1 MGNNSQAN
9 TLSAFSVEAQYA
21 ALPPLGKEII
31 RFLAIAYAP
40 VTQTFLVDCLREIS
54 SDLKLPL
61 HPPLDTQFKA
71 MLSQLREAD
80 LVKKAKQGRLVCHES
95 LRDIPCREAVKSGR
109 YGQLADLVNKH
120 EPIRT
125 VGYSDR
131 RNFYSEDQFIR
142 EVRIGIYRQ
151 DWDFIDQQFQDYY
164 YFSSKPRL
172 SFPALLVKTI
182 NNPFDSEWLSRLDP
196 ELLSL
201 ALVELM
207 DQSLERL
214 SPADETFEVLKEF
227 VLEKL
232 ASPISEA
239 TQVAIITA
247 QEQFF
252 CRGELNDLKQL
263 NAHLENTFKDL
274 HPCYSFIA
282 QANLSVLQ
290 GQYAE
295 AIAAYETA
303 LKGIRRLMGKRKAYF
318 LDLTGV
324 LCLLALI
331 GEGSTASLT
340 KAQELLKIAL
350 KGDYYLGVYNLFDS
364 LVDWLNGDRNART
377 YLESHCGLSP
387 GDGSIESFLKLLL
400 HHWLQKDGSSHWLD
414 EAKSFYQDAFR
425 ADYQWL
431 AMNIADLIGRY
442 ESNEQEVYA
451 TLAAEWQEKTGIASI
466 LDVIQP
472 KSEWE
477 LSLHALANLTS
488 PTTATK
494 SHAAV
499 TGANK
504 RLAWFVTY
512 YGPENV
518 HLSPKEQSLSK
529 KGEWTAGRAI
539 AMKRLSRRSDI
550 DYLSPQD
557 ERVCG
562 HIETYSYGYYGQV
575 DYQFNDMAL
584 GELIGHP
591 LVFWDDNPNIPIE
604 IVTGEPQLQVKKT
617 GNKKLVIKLEP
628 PISDDS
634 KVIAIKESLTRLKVI
649 AVTPEH
655 RRIATILGNK
665 NRLEVPSAAQEQVMT
680 AINAVASLVTVHSDI
695 GGGLENVESLPA
707 HSLPH
712 FHLLPLEG
720 GLRVALLTR
729 PFGDSGPYFQP
740 GKGGETVITEIDG
753 KRYQTSRDLKDEK
766 QQAQSV
772 IKACPTLFI
781 NDSDGGEWYL
791 EDPENCLEL
800 LLELQELGDQ
810 ARVEWPEGEKMRVS
824 HPAGFGQFKL
834 NIKRQRDWFAA
845 EGELQIDDNLVMGL
859 QQLMELL
866 ENSPGRFVPLA
877 DGQFLALTNE
887 FRQRLEELKA
897 YSEKYGDGRRF
908 HPLAALALEDFLD
921 EAEQVK
927 ADRHWKEHLKK
938 IKEMKDLDP
947 QLPSTL
953 QADLRD
959 YQREGFQ
966 WLARL
971 AHWGVGAC
979 LADDMGLGK
988 TLQALALILTKAAA
1002 GPTLIVAP

>member
-1 MGNNSQAN
+1 MGDTQSSKA
-9 TLSAFSVEAQYA
+9 LSAFSVQSQYE
-21 ALPPLGKEII
+21 ALPTLGKEII
-31 RFLAIAYAP
+31 RFLAIAYAA
-40 VTQTFLVDCLREIS
+40 VTQTFLLDCLREIP

-61 HPPLDTQFKA
+61 HPSLETQFKD
-71 MLSQLREAD
+71 MLAQLLQAG
-80 LVKKAKQGRLVCHES
+80 LVKKGKQGRWVCHES
-95 LRDIPCREAVKSGR
+95 LRDIPCREAVKAGR
-109 YGQLADLVNKH
+109 YDQLADIVNKH
-120 EPIRT
+120 EAIGK
-125 VGYSDR
+125 VGYNDR
-131 RNFYSEDQFIR
+131 RNFFSEDYFIR

-151 DWDFIDQQFQDYY
+151 DWDFINQQFEDYY
-164 YFSSKPRL
+164 CFSSKPRL
-172 SFPALLVKTI
+172 SFSTILLKTI
-182 NNPFDSEWLSRLDP
+182 NNPFDSDWLSSLEP

-201 ALVELM
+201 ALTKLM
-207 DQSLERL
+207 DQSLETL
-214 SPADETFEVLKEF
+214 SPADETFEILKEF
-227 VLEKL
+227 TLEK
-232 ASPISEA
+232 AQSPIGEETLA
-239 TQVAIITA
+239 AFLTA

-252 CRGELNDLKQL
+252 FRGELKDLIRLK
-263 NAHLENTFKDL
+263 NRLENTFKDV
-274 HPCYSFIA
+274 HPCYAFIA
-282 QANLSVLQ
+282 QANLALFQ
-290 GQYAE
+290 GQYTE

-303 LKGIRRLMGKRKAYF
+303 LKGLRRLMGKRKIYF

-331 GEGSTASLT
+331 GEGSAASLT
-340 KAQELLKIAL
+340 KAQEFLKIAL
-350 KGDYYLGVYNLFDS
+350 KGDSYLKTYQLLDS
-364 LVDWLNGDRNART
+364 LVDWLTGDRNART
-377 YLESHCGLSP
+377 YLESHCDLIFYENR
-387 GDGSIESFLKLLL
+387 IELFLKLLV
-400 HHWLQKDGSSHWLD
+400 HHWLQKEESSQWLT
-414 EAKSFYQDAFR
+414 EAKQFYKEAFR

-442 ESNEQEVYA
+442 ESDEERVYA
-451 TLAAEWQEKTGIASI
+451 NLAAEWQTRTGIVSI
-466 LDVIQP
+466 LDIIKP

-477 LSLHALANLTS
+477 LSLQALANLTT

-494 SHAAV
+494 AHATV

-504 RLAWFVTY
+504 RLVWFVTY
-512 YGPENV
+512 YSPENV

-539 AMKRLSRRSDI
+539 AMKRLSRRSSDV

-604 IVTGEPQLQVKKT
+604 IVAGEPQLQVKKT
-617 GNKKLVIKLEP
+617 ANKKLVIKLEP
-628 PISDDS
+628 PISNDS
-634 KVIAIKESLTRLKVI
+634 KIIAIKESLTRLKVI
-649 AVTPEH
+649 TVTPEH
-655 RRIATILGNK
+655 RRIATILGKK
-665 NRLEVPSAAQEQVMT
+665 NRLEVPIAAQEQVMN

-695 GGGLENVESLPA
+695 GGGLDNVESLPA

-766 QQAQSV
+766 QQAKSV

-800 LLELQELGDQ
+800 LLELQELGDR

-824 HPAGFGQFKL
+824 HPAGFGQFNL

-845 EGELQIDDNLVMGL
+845 EGELRIDDNLVVGL
-859 QQLMELL
+859 QQLLELL

-877 DGQFLALTNE
+877 DGQFIALTNE
-887 FRQRLEELKA
+887 FRQRLEELKS
-897 YSEKYGDGRRF
+897 YSEKNGDGRRF

-953 QADLRD
+953 QAELRD
-959 YQREGFQ
+959 YQLEGFQ
-966 WLARL
+966 WLAR
-971 AHWGVGAC
+971 
-979 LADDMGLGK
+979 
-988 TLQALALILTKAAA
+988 
-1002 GPTLIVAP
+1002 